1 MAVEALAW
9 TVLSLCVLALGTGT
23 AAWLRVRRD
32 RVCGCLYFA
41 YL

>member
-9 TVLSLCVLALGTGT
+9 TILILCVLALGTGT
-23 AAWLRVRRD
+23 AAWFRVSRD
-32 RVCGCLYFA
+32 RVCECLYFT